1 MARQMDRSAV
11 QGKDSSPVGDVRD
24 GNGRSNGSGTD
35 HDRIEYVSLSQETRR
50 RYLNY
55 AMSVIT
61 SRALPDVR
69 DGLKP
74 VQRRI
79 LYVMYHSLHLTFDG
93 KTRKSAK
100 ICGDTIANFHPHGES
115 AVYDA
120 MVRMAQSFSLRVPL
134 VHGQGNFGSV
144 MGLPPAAPRYTEAKL
159 TPPAEQ
165 LMNELRYQTVE
176 TRPNYD
182 ATQTEPV
189 VLPARYPNL
198 LVNGTQGIAVGMAT
212 SIPPHNPGEVI
223 RACIHLIHH
232 STATVPQLMKYI
244 KGPDF
249 PLGGRIV
256 TNRTG
261 LTKAYKE
268 GRGPIKVRGE
278 WKKDTSR
285 RKDAENRLVIYSV
298 PYGVST
304 GPLVAEIGEIVAG
317 RKLPQLVDVND
328 ETEEK
333 HGLQIVLELKPGSD
347 PEAVMAYLYRN
358 TQLEQNF
365 SLNAT
370 CLIPDEQGTL
380 VPRQCSLGEM
390 LRYFLDFR
398 LTTVRRRFEYQLGQL
413 ERRIHILEG
422 FEIVFDGLDRAIRI
436 IRRSTGKSDAAAKL
450 MKAFPLD
457 EEQTTAIL
465 DLALYRIS
473 QLEIDRIRAEL
484 KEKRTAAATIRRI
497 LASEKRLWKV
507 VEQELQEVAA
517 QFDDARRTK
526 LGSADE
532 IAEFNPQ
539 AYIIREN
546 TNVVVTR
553 EGWLK
558 RVGRLQKVE
567 STRVREGD
575 RVLNVVPGST
585 LDRVVLFSSD
595 GIAYTLPIDQ
605 IPHTTG
611 YGEPLSKHVR
621 MADGTTVVQA
631 VSTDPRFTPA
641 DRKVRGQP
649 TPAPYLLIVTAQG
662 QVMRL
667 SLSLFRAV
675 STRTGRKYCRLRS
688 GDRVVFV
695 ERVAEA
701 TTLFIATRQ
710 ARVLHCK
717 IRDVPILA
725 AAGKGVRGI
734 RLESDDEVL
743 GSVQLA
749 RPSDCLRVINTNDK
763 PLSFGQ
769 TKYGVTSRGGKGVR
783 TSQRNGFREVVR
795 LPIELVNWDEVS
807 DE

>member
-1 MARQMDRSAV
+1 MARKKDRSTT
-11 QGKDSSPVGDVRD
+11 GKNSISARQNQN
-24 GNGRSNGSGTD
+24 GNGSDRSGGNGNQ
-35 HDRIEYVSLSQETRR
+35 DRVEYVSISQETRR

-79 LYVMYHSLHLTFDG
+79 LYVMYHGLHLTADG

-100 ICGDTIANFHPHGES
+100 ICGDTTGNFHPHGQS
-115 AVYDA
+115 SVYDA
-120 MVRMAQSFSLRVPL
+120 MVRMAQNFSLRVPL

-144 MGLPPAAPRYTEAKL
+144 MGLPPAAERYTEAKL
-159 TPPAEQ
+159 TPAAEQ
-165 LMNELRYQTVE
+165 LMNELKYQTVE

-212 SIPPHNPGEVI
+212 NIPPHNPGEVI

-232 STATVPQLMKYI
+232 PNATVPQLMKFM

-256 TNRTG
+256 TDRPD
-261 LTKAYKE
+261 LTKAYKQ

-278 WKKDTSR
+278 WKKDTAR
-285 RKDAENRLVIYSV
+285 RKDAQNRLVIYSI

-304 GPLVAEIGEIVAG
+304 GPLVAEIGEIVVG

-328 ETEEK
+328 ETDEQ

-365 SLNAT
+365 SLNTT
-370 CLIPDEQGTL
+370 CLVPSEQGTL
-380 VPRQCSLGEM
+380 VPRLCSLAEM
-390 LRYFLDFR
+390 LRHFLDFR
-398 LTTVRRRFEYQLGQL
+398 FATVRRRFEFQLRQL

-422 FEIVFDGLDRAIRI
+422 FEIVFDGLDRALKI

-450 MKAFPLD
+450 MKVFPLD
-457 EEQTTAIL
+457 ADQTTAIL

-473 QLEIDRIRAEL
+473 RLEIDRIRDEL
-484 KEKRTAAATIRRI
+484 EEKRAAAAKIRRI
-497 LASEKRLWKV
+497 LASDKRLWKT

-517 QFDDARRTK
+517 EFDTARRTK
-526 LGSADE
+526 LGSAGE
-532 IAEFNPQ
+532 IAEFDPQ

-546 TNVVVTR
+546 TNVVITG

-595 GIAYTLPIDQ
+595 GVAYTLPIDQ
-605 IPHTTG
+605 IPHSTG

-621 MADGTTVVQA
+621 LADGTTLVQA
-631 VSTDPRFTPA
+631 ISTDPRFTPT

-667 SLSLFRAV
+667 SLSLFRVA
-675 STRTGRKYCRLRS
+675 STKTGRKFCRLRS

-695 ERVAEA
+695 ERVEAA
-701 TTLFIATRQ
+701 TTMFIATRQ
-710 ARVLHCK
+710 ARVLHCQIK
-717 IRDVPILA
+717 EVPILA

-734 RLESDDEVL
+734 RLEPGDEVL
-743 GSVQLA
+743 GAVQLG

-769 TKYGVTSRGGKGVR
+769 MKYGVTSRGGKGIR
-783 TSQRNGFREVVR
+783 TSQRAGFREIVQA
-795 LPIELVNWDEVS
+795 PIELVNWDEVS
-807 DE
+807 DD